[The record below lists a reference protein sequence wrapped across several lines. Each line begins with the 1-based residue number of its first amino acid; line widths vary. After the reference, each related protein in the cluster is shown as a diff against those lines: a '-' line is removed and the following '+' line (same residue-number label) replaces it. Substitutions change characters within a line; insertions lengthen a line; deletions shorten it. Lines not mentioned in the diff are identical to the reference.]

1 MKVLYGDVE
10 SVLKING
17 GLCTPFKFSRGIR
30 QGCSLSGMLY
40 ALAIEPMLQQLREHI
55 CGLNLPICKSSISL
69 SVYADDVVVLING
82 QNDVQVLMKVLE
94 DFRVLSSA
102 KVNWNKSEALLIG
115 NWPKGKPS
123 LPDGLTWGTG
133 GFKYLGV
140 YLGDEMSIQKNWEG
154 VVDKVKGRLDKWK
167 WLIPKLSYIG
177 RTLIVNNLVASC
189 LWHRLACLDPPAQI
203 LTKIQWML
211 VDFLGDKLHWVSQSV
226 LYLPKEEGGHGLMHL
241 KSRIA
246 AFHLQFLQRFLYK
259 SSINGWRAVT
269 CAILHRTEGLGLD
282 KSLFLIDPFKVNVN
296 GLLVFYRNL
305 FKVWSL
311 FKSQRNETPL
321 SLYWLLE
328 EPLINGARFD
338 LSNKSCSFHGLNA
351 LLQKSQILSQ
361 FSNNSYDDFCSTH
374 LNDKGTCSVQSIQ
387 TVSVPRILS
396 SKYKFNAGS
405 RTNLIV
411 IKPEKCKINEQNF
424 FLNLGS

>member
-1 MKVLYGDVE
+1 MVHPDQTYCVPGRSIFDNITLIRDIFDVSKLLNINIGLISLDQEKAFDRVEHPYLWRTLKAFGFCQDFIDKVKVLYGDVE

-17 GLCTPFKFSRGIR
+17 GIR

-69 SVYADDVVVLING
+69 SAYADDVVILING

-167 WLIPKLSYIG
+167 WLIPKLSYKG
-177 RTLIVNNLVASC
+177 RTLIVNNLVA
-189 LWHRLACLDPPAQI
+189 
-203 LTKIQWML
+203 
-211 VDFLGDKLHWVSQSV
+211 
-226 LYLPKEEGGHGLMHL
+226 
-241 KSRIA
+241 
-246 AFHLQFLQRFLYK
+246 
-259 SSINGWRAVT
+259 VT
-269 CAILHRTEGLGLD
+269 LEA
-282 KSLFLIDPFKVNVN
+282 PVP
-296 GLLVFYRNL
+296 
-305 FKVWSL
+305 
-311 FKSQRNETPL
+311 TPL
-321 SLYWLLE
+321 HHQR
-328 EPLINGARFD
+328 EP
-338 LSNKSCSFHGLNA
+338 S
-351 LLQKSQILSQ
+351 
-361 FSNNSYDDFCSTH
+361 
-374 LNDKGTCSVQSIQ
+374 
-387 TVSVPRILS
+387 
-396 SKYKFNAGS
+396 
-405 RTNLIV
+405 
-411 IKPEKCKINEQNF
+411 PEY
-424 FLNLGS
+424 